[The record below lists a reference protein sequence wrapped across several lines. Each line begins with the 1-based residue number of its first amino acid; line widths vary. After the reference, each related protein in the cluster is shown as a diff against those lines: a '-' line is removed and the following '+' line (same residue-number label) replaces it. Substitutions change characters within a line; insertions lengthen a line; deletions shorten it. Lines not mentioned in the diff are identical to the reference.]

1 MQKIRIF
8 TIVICFMLVFMF
20 LFWLPF
26 LCGFAESP
34 ITSEINEMELYN
46 LTNTFNV
53 NSDCF
58 DENGTFI
65 CTKDENYLDS
75 IQYHLSYD
83 MTVRNDN
90 EVMDVAQI

>member
-1 MQKIRIF
+1 
-8 TIVICFMLVFMF
+8 MLYVGVYVFV
-20 LFWLPF
+20 LFPF

-34 ITSEINEMELYN
+34 ITSEIN
-46 LTNTFNV
+46 
-53 NSDCF
+53 